1 MKKLLCIL
9 LTLCL
14 LLCAYNVGKTIDDPN
29 ILTGIYAPVL
39 TGLGTED
46 TIAASSLVPWEDG
59 YAFAVQESN
68 AFHRTA
74 DEEYRETLSICH
86 VAEDG
91 AVTTMPVALDEMGQG
106 YMAGT
111 RGVYTFVLGEM
122 KNHYDLVQIDWNG
135 SVVARV
141 DVTEQKPTG
150 ATTTTPK
157 AATIY
162 TDLPIAETETGLV
175 IAWGKALLCYD
186 ETLTYTGT
194 IELSG
199 TADTVFA
206 EDDVLWVSYTEK
218 DARILGKVQD
228 GAVTESYPMLNPL
241 PG

>member
-1 MKKLLCIL
+1 MKKLLCAL

-14 LLCAYNVGKTIDDPN
+14 LLCACNTGKTIDDPN

-39 TGLGTED
+39 TGLGTAD
-46 TIAASSLVPWEDG
+46 TIAASSLVPWQDG
-59 YAFAVQESN
+59 YAYAVWEIQ
-68 AFHRTA
+68 RTT
-74 DEEYRETLSICH
+74 DTYSETLSICH

-91 AVTTMPVALDEMGQG
+91 AVTTIPVALDRLGQS
-106 YMAGT
+106 YMAGA
-111 RGVYTFVLGEM
+111 RGVYTFVLGEV
-122 KNHYDLVQIDWNG
+122 KKHYDLVQIDWDGN
-135 SVVARV
+135 VVARV

-186 ETLTYTGT
+186 HTLTYTGT
-194 IELSG
+194 IELPG

-206 EDDVLWVSYTEK
+206 EDDVLWISYTEK
-218 DARILGKVQD
+218 DARILGKAQD
-228 GAVTESYPMLNPL
+228 GAVVESYPL
-241 PG
+241 PE